1 MKNKVFENYN
11 LYLNGKDQFEIE
23 SVEELKRYVKL
34 ELKDFAG
41 KDELNLQPATAEEL
55 ENVIKMINEKNKNG
69 ISFLLIS
76 KEDDTQSEM

>member
-11 LYLNGKDQFEIE
+11 LYLNDTDQFEIE
-23 SVEELKRYVKL
+23 SLEELERYVNL
-34 ELKDFAG
+34 EMKDFAG
-41 KDELNLQPATAEEL
+41 KDKINLQPAKPEEL
-55 ENVIKMINEKNKNG
+55 ENLIKTINDNNRNG

>member
-11 LYLNGKDQFEIE
+11 LYLNDKDQFEIE

-76 KEDDTQSEM
+76 KEDDTQSKM